1 MHAARARPVDAF
13 ATLPSRRRCAVSG
26 DGSSIMTGSYSNMF
40 HVYNRD
46 GQLGL
51 SMELTKCST
60 AGGSKNAWNHR
71 QAVGMAGKNGTA
83 PLSPAPAH
91 HSVDFGRRV
100 LHLAWHPQRDVV
112 AVAGLDKLYLYSVS
126 NGVAGYAASPERGA
140 AGGGGL

>member
-1 MHAARARPVDAF
+1 
-13 ATLPSRRRCAVSG
+13 
-26 DGSSIMTGSYSNMF
+26 MTGSYSNMF

-60 AGGSKNAWNHR
+60 ASGSKNAWSHR

-83 PLSPAPAH
+83 ASSPAPAH
-91 HSVDFGRRV
+91 QSVDFGRRV

-112 AVAGLDKLYLYSVS
+112 AVAGLDKLYLYSVM
-126 NGVAGYAASPERGA
+126 NGAVAHAPSSERGA
-140 AGGGGL
+140 AGGGL